1 MDETDTTRDLLDRAE
16 TRWTDV
22 GAALPDLRP
31 AIALQR
37 SLITRNVHAVHQ
49 LAEMPSA
56 VQLGPE
62 QILNKLDTNI
72 PVFHGESVKL
82 PVAQL
87 KPWVLA
93 ACDDLA
99 EGGAGDVARHVRS
112 VLDAG
117 RIDIESLLRASFERH
132 QTAIR
137 TKALH
142 EGIAPDLLWLVAEIA
157 VGPAAFLTARTLL
170 TRHDGNL
177 APAVNRA
184 LQCWEHGWCPA
195 CGSWPAFVE
204 TVMTNS
210 ATMRCSFCSLGWP
223 ASDKACIYCKESTGL
238 TSVKTEADA
247 PHRADLCSVCG
258 AYIKWLDLGES
269 TPFEL
274 LPLEDLASAAVDGLA
289 ASQGFGRPALP
300 NFGESALPPCQTIT
314 ESDTPDP
321 NS

>member
-1 MDETDTTRDLLDRAE
+1 MDESDTTRDLLDRAE
-16 TRWTDV
+16 ARWTDV
-22 GAALPDLRP
+22 SAALPDLRP

-49 LAEMPSA
+49 LTGMPSA

-62 QILNKLDTNI
+62 QILNKLDTNL
-72 PVFHGESVKL
+72 PAFHGESVQL
-82 PVAQL
+82 PVPQL
-87 KPWVLA
+87 KPLILA

-99 EGGAGDVARHVRS
+99 DGGAGDVARHVRG

-117 RIDIESLLRASFERH
+117 RIDIESLLRASCERQ

-142 EGIAPDLLWLVAEIA
+142 ESIAPDLLWLVAEIA
-157 VGPAAFLTARTLL
+157 AGPAAFVTARTLL
-170 TRHDGNL
+170 TEHGGNL
-177 APAVNRA
+177 APAVSRA

-204 TVMTNS
+204 TAMTNG
-210 ATMRCSFCSLGWP
+210 AQMRCSFCGLGWP
-223 ASDKACIYCKESTGL
+223 ASDKACIYCRESTGL
-238 TSVKTEADA
+238 TSVKTEPDD
-247 PHRADLCSVCG
+247 PHRADLCSACG
-258 AYIKWLDLGES
+258 AYIKWLDFRES

-274 LPLEDLASAAVDGLA
+274 LPLEDLASAAVDELA
-289 ASQGFGRPALP
+289 AAQGVGRPGLLD
-300 NFGESALPPCQTIT
+300 FGESTLPPCQTLT
-314 ESDTPDP
+314 ESDTTAG